1 MRFPLWLVP
10 MTLLAGC
17 TVGPDYQGPASA
29 GAASPA
35 AGFARA
41 HPDAVTTAPQAAA
54 WWTAFGDPVLDEL
67 ERRALA
73 GNPSVA
79 IAQARL
85 NQARASLGLEK
96 ANALPK
102 ANTSAVYLHARVPGL
117 DLTSSDGSGEA
128 SGGNG
133 GGNGGGGSSESLNF
147 YNLGFDASW
156 EIDLFGGQ
164 RRAIEAARASL
175 GAAEANAADAR
186 VSLAAEVAQAYVALR
201 DRQQLL
207 ALARESAAKQQAI
220 YDLTAQRRDRGAAST
235 LDVERQRG
243 QVEQT
248 NAAVLPLS
256 AERDAYLNAL
266 ATLTGEVPGALDGL
280 LETPGAIPLPPAEV
294 AVGDPATLLQ
304 RRPDVRAAERQYAS
318 ATAKIGAA
326 KAASFPR
333 LSFMGL
339 IGLGG
344 TSVGDVV
351 DPDKLAAIVAPQ
363 LSWSFL
369 DFGRNAARVGQAE
382 GARDEAAAQ
391 YRSAVLTALRDA
403 EDALSRYATR
413 RQAVANAARS
423 KASAD
428 TTATLMRERFDAG
441 TATRMEMLD
450 AERQK
455 ISADQTLIQTKAQM
469 TTDFIAL
476 EKALGLGWE

>member
-29 GAASPA
+29 GAASPGA
-35 AGFARA
+35 RFARA
-41 HPDAVTTAPQAAA
+41 NPDAPPVAPQAAA

-73 GNPSVA
+73 GNPNIAV
-79 IAQARL
+79 AQARL

-102 ANTSAVYLHARVPGL
+102 ANASALYLHARVPGV
-117 DLTSSDGSGEA
+117 DLTSSDGAGEGA
-128 SGGNG
+128 G
-133 GGNGGGGSSESLNF
+133 GGGDSGGSSESLNL
-147 YNLGFDASW
+147 YNIGFDASW
-156 EIDLFGGQ
+156 EVDLFGGQ
-164 RRAIEAARASL
+164 RRTIEAARASL
-175 GAAEANAADAR
+175 GVAEANAADAR

-201 DRQQLL
+201 DRQQRL
-207 ALARESAAKQQAI
+207 ALAKESATKQQAI

-235 LDVERQRG
+235 LDVERQRS

-280 LETPGAIPLPPAEV
+280 LEQAGAIPLPPGEV
-294 AVGDPATLLQ
+294 AVGDPAALLQ

-326 KAASFPR
+326 KAAAFPR

-339 IGLGG
+339 LGLGG
-344 TSVGDVV
+344 TSIGDVV
-351 DPDKLAAIVAPQ
+351 DPDKLAAIAAPQ

-391 YRSAVLTALRDA
+391 YRSAVLAALRDA
-403 EDALSRYATR
+403 EDALSRYASR

-428 TTATLMRERFDAG
+428 TTATLTRQRFEAG
-441 TATRMEMLD
+441 TATRIEMLD
-450 AERQK
+450 ADRQK
-455 ISADQTLIQTKAQM
+455 ISADQALIQAKAQM